1 MATIVPTAACSAGY
15 HSKLIGIV
23 PAAGSARSNGTPSL
37 PHQAPSSS
45 SHGSSWSRPTT
56 SRPSSSCAWAM
67 AGARPTAVIAASSR
81 AGTNRD
87 QRWRIRDHGQ
97 KLNDRSILRSTE
109 AAVIPAVRPSGSAEV
124 ARDAV
129 VPGPGPAELVTFAGL
144 ELELDLEGVGVA
156 LQVQPGAGG
165 DGRLRPLDAVGG
177 RPAGPAQSRPV
188 QGHPDRP

>member
-67 AGARPTAVIAASSR
+67 AGARPAAVIAASRR

-87 QRWRIRDHGQ
+87 RRWRIRDHGQ
-97 KLNDRSILRSTE
+97 KLNDGSILRS
-109 AAVIPAVRPSGSAEV
+109 AEV
-124 ARDAV
+124 AGDAP
-129 VPGPGPAELVTFAGL
+129 VPGPGPADLVGFADL
-144 ELELDLEGVGVA
+144 ELEPDIV
-156 LQVQPGAGG
+156 GAG
-165 DGRLRPLDAVGG
+165 V
-177 RPAGPAQSRPV
+177 
-188 QGHPDRP
+188 